1 MMEKSEKSERALQA
15 ESGAEV
21 EVERDHK
28 AATDTTEDKSSTA
41 DDIETILLA
50 SDLNQEEVSEQEPNI
65 NSGVANESTTGDID
79 RDRESSGIVRGDGA
93 PASSQDGLNESSDK
107 MKEIKGAENEANDTL
122 EVSVAKIDEAT
133 ASPSIPII
141 SSSKKSRPSFKY
153 DPNKITLRF
162 LFANRDGL
170 AVTIECNPSD
180 TVGDVKGALLSAWP
194 EGK

>member
-1 MMEKSEKSERALQA
+1 MMEKSENPEKALEA
-15 ESGAEV
+15 ESGAV
-21 EVERDHK
+21 LGLERDHK
-28 AATDTTEDKSSTA
+28 SATDTTEDKSSTA
-41 DDIETILLA
+41 DEIETTLLA
-50 SDLNQEEVSEQEPNI
+50 SDLNQEEVLEKDPNM
-65 NSGVANESTTGDID
+65 NSGAANESTTGDVN
-79 RDRESSGIVRGDGA
+79 RDQESSGIVGEDGA
-93 PASSQDGLNESSDK
+93 PTSNQKAGSED
-107 MKEIKGAENEANDTL
+107 MKENSGAENEANDTL
-122 EVSVAKIDEAT
+122 ETSVAKLDEAT
-133 ASPSIPII
+133 ASPSTPII